1 MRLISIILL
10 SLSLLTACSE
20 EPAQTT
26 KIYAFGTEIDISIYG
41 EDKATFERTISQLEE
56 TFSEVNNLWHA
67 WQPSVLTRIN
77 DAISTGTKIAV
88 DDNVAGVISQARQ
101 LARDSHHL
109 FNPAA
114 GQLFTLWGYE
124 QDNWFESRPP
134 PAQAKIN
141 EWLAANPTMDD
152 LVIDNGQLR
161 SNNPMAKLGFGGFA
175 KGYAVDA
182 AINVLKAEAIDNAII
197 NIGGDL
203 RAIGQ
208 HGKRP
213 WNIGIR
219 HPRQDGVLA
228 SVTIKDDESVFSSG
242 DYERYFEYQ
251 GKRYSHIMDPRTG
264 YPADQAMSVTVI
276 DNNAARADASAT
288 ALFVAGDD
296 WPKLAAKMGLKHVML
311 MTDEG
316 ILEMSP
322 AMAQR
327 VKLISYQDEPVLRD
341 IP

>member
-1 MRLISIILL
+1 MRLMSFILL
-10 SLSLLTACSE
+10 SLLLLAACGE
-20 EPAQTT
+20 QPAKTT

-41 EDKATFERTISQLEE
+41 EDEATFERAVSQLEE
-56 TFSEVNNLWHA
+56 TFSDVNNLWHA

-77 DAISTGTKIAV
+77 DAIAAGDSIAV
-88 DDNVAGVISQARQ
+88 DDNVASVIGQARQ
-101 LARDSHHL
+101 LARDSNHL

-114 GQLFTLWGYE
+114 GQLFTMWGYE
-124 QDNWFESRPP
+124 QDDWFESRPP
-134 PAQAKIN
+134 PAKAKID
-141 EWLAANPTMDD
+141 EWLTANPTMDD
-152 LVIDNGQLR
+152 IIIDNGQLH

-182 AINVLKAEAIDNAII
+182 AIDVLKAEDINNAII

-219 HPRQDGVLA
+219 HPRHDGVLA
-228 SVTIKDDESVFSSG
+228 SVTVNDDESVFSSG

-296 WPKLAAKMGLKHVML
+296 WPQLAAQMGLKHVML

>member
-1 MRLISIILL
+1 MRLMSFILL
-10 SLSLLTACSE
+10 SLFLLTACGE
-20 EPAQTT
+20 QPAQTT

-41 EDKATFERTISQLEE
+41 EEKATFERAVSQLEE
-56 TFSEVNNLWHA
+56 TFSDVNNLWHA

-77 DAISTGTKIAV
+77 DAISTGASIAV
-88 DDNVAGVISQARQ
+88 DDNVAGVIGQAQQ
-101 LARDSHHL
+101 LARDSNHL

-114 GQLFTLWGYE
+114 GQLFTMWGYE
-124 QDNWFESRPP
+124 QDDWFESRPP
-134 PAQAKIN
+134 PEQSEIDK
-141 EWLAANPTMDD
+141 WLATTPTMDD
-152 LVIDNGQLR
+152 IVIENGQLH
-161 SNNPMAKLGFGGFA
+161 SINPMAKLGFGGFA

-219 HPRQDGVLA
+219 HPRHDGVLA
-228 SVTIKDDESVFSSG
+228 SVTVNDDESVFSSG

-251 GKRYSHIMDPRTG
+251 GKRYSHIIDPRTG

-276 DNNAARADASAT
+276 DNNAARADAAAT

-296 WPKLAAKMGLKHVML
+296 WPQLAAKLDLKHVML

>member
-41 EDKATFERTISQLEE
+41 EDKATFERAVNQLED
-56 TFSEVNNLWHA
+56 TFSDVNNLWHA

-77 DAISTGTKIAV
+77 DAISTGEKIAV
-88 DDNVAGVISQARQ
+88 DDNVAGVIGQAQQ
-101 LARDSHHL
+101 LARDSNHL

-124 QDNWFESRPP
+124 QDDWFESRPP
-134 PAQAKIN
+134 PEQSEIDK
-141 EWLAANPTMDD
+141 WLGANPTMDD
-152 LVIDNGQLR
+152 IVIENGQLH
-161 SNNPMAKLGFGGFA
+161 SINPMAKLGFGGFA

-228 SVTIKDDESVFSSG
+228 SVTVNDDESVFSSG

-264 YPADQAMSVTVI
+264 HPADQAMSVTVI

-296 WPKLAAKMGLKHVML
+296 WPQLAAKMGLKHVML

>member
-1 MRLISIILL
+1 MRLMSFILL
-10 SLSLLTACSE
+10 SLFLLTACGE
-20 EPAQTT
+20 QPAKTT

-41 EDKATFERTISQLEE
+41 EEKATFERAVSQLEE
-56 TFSEVNNLWHA
+56 TFSDVNNLWHA

-77 DAISTGTKIAV
+77 DAISTGASIAV
-88 DDNVAGVISQARQ
+88 DDNVAGVIGQAQQ
-101 LARDSHHL
+101 LARDSNHL

-114 GQLFTLWGYE
+114 GQLFTMWGYE
-124 QDNWFESRPP
+124 QDDWFESRPP
-134 PAQAKIN
+134 PEQSEIDK
-141 EWLAANPTMDD
+141 WLATTPTMDD
-152 LVIDNGQLR
+152 IVIENGQLH
-161 SNNPMAKLGFGGFA
+161 SINPMAKLGFGGFA

-219 HPRQDGVLA
+219 HPRHDGVLA
-228 SVTIKDDESVFSSG
+228 SVTVNDDESVFSSG

-251 GKRYSHIMDPRTG
+251 GKRYSHIIDPRTG

-276 DNNAARADASAT
+276 DNNAARADAAAT

-296 WPKLAAKMGLKHVML
+296 WPQLAAKLDLKHVML

>member
-1 MRLISIILL
+1 MRLISLILL
-10 SLSLLTACSE
+10 SLSLLTACGE
-20 EPAQTT
+20 QPAQTA

-41 EDKATFERTISQLEE
+41 ENEATFEHAVSQLEA
-56 TFSEVNNLWHA
+56 TFSDVNDLWHA
-67 WQPSVLTRIN
+67 WQPSILTRIN
-77 DAISTGTKIAV
+77 EAIATGESIAIN
-88 DDNVAGVISQARQ
+88 DNIAEVIVQAQQ
-101 LARDSHHL
+101 LAKASDQL

-114 GQLFTLWGYE
+114 GQLFTLWGFQ

-134 PAQAKIN
+134 PAKAEIN
-141 EWLAANPTMDD
+141 EWLAANPTMNDI
-152 LVIDNGQLR
+152 VIKDGKLI
-161 SNNPMAKLGFGGFA
+161 STNPMAKLGFGGFA

-182 AINVLKAEAIDNAII
+182 AINVLKAENIDNAII

-203 RAIGQ
+203 RAVGQ

-228 SVTIKDDESVFSSG
+228 SVTVNGDESVFSSG
-242 DYERYFEYQ
+242 DYERYFEHN

-264 YPADQAMSVTVI
+264 YPAEQAMSVTVI

-288 ALFVAGDD
+288 ALFISGNN
-296 WPKLAAKMGLKHVML
+296 WPQLAAKLGLKHVML
-311 MTDEG
+311 MTDDG

-322 AMAQR
+322 AMAER
-327 VKLISYQDEPVLRD
+327 AKLISYQGEPVLRE

>member
-1 MRLISIILL
+1 MRLIFFILL
-10 SLSLLTACSE
+10 SLSLLTACGE
-20 EPAQTT
+20 QPVQTA

-41 EDKATFERTISQLEE
+41 EDEATFERAVGQLED
-56 TFSEVNNLWHA
+56 TFSDVNNLWHA

-77 DAISTGTKIAV
+77 DAINTGAKIAV
-88 DDNVAGVISQARQ
+88 DDNVAIVIGQAQQ
-101 LARDSHHL
+101 LARDSNHL

-124 QDNWFESRPP
+124 QDDWFESRPP
-134 PAQAKIN
+134 PAQTKIDK
-141 EWLAANPTMDD
+141 WLAANPTMDNII
-152 LVIDNGQLR
+152 IDNGQLH

-182 AINVLKAEAIDNAII
+182 AIKVLKAEQIDNAII

-219 HPRQDGVLA
+219 HPRQEGVLA
-228 SVTIKDDESVFSSG
+228 SVTVNNDESVFSSG

-251 GKRYSHIMDPRTG
+251 GKRYPHIMDPRTG

-276 DNNAARADASAT
+276 DNNAARADAAAT
-288 ALFVAGDD
+288 ALFVAGDN
-296 WPKLAAKMGLKHVML
+296 WPQLAAQMGLKHVML

-322 AMAQR
+322 AMAER
-327 VKLISYQDEPVLRD
+327 VKLISYQDEPVLRE

>member
-1 MRLISIILL
+1 MRLMSFILL
-10 SLSLLTACSE
+10 SLFLLAACGEQS
-20 EPAQTT
+20 AQTT

-41 EDKATFERTISQLEE
+41 EDEATFERAVGQLEI

-77 DAISTGTKIAV
+77 DAIAAGDSIAI
-88 DDNVAGVISQARQ
+88 DDNVARIIGQAQQ
-101 LARDSHHL
+101 LARDSNHL

-114 GQLFTLWGYE
+114 GQLFTLWGFE
-124 QDNWFESRPP
+124 QDDWFESRPP
-134 PAQAKIN
+134 PEQSEIDN
-141 EWLAANPTMDD
+141 WLIARPTMNDI
-152 LVIDNGQLR
+152 VIDNGQLR
-161 SNNPMAKLGFGGFA
+161 SNNPIAKLGFGGFA

-182 AINVLKAEAIDNAII
+182 AINVLKAEGIDNAII

-208 HGKRP
+208 HGQRP

-228 SVTIKDDESVFSSG
+228 SVTVEDDESVFSSG

-251 GKRYSHIMDPRTG
+251 GKHYSHILDPQTG
-264 YPADQAMSVTVI
+264 YPAGKAMSVTVI
-276 DNNAARADASAT
+276 DDNAARADASAT
-288 ALFVAGDD
+288 ALFVAGDN
-296 WPKLAAKMGLKHVML
+296 WPHLAAKMGLKHVML
-311 MTDEG
+311 VTNEG
-316 ILEMSP
+316 MLEMSP

>member
-1 MRLISIILL
+1 MSLILL
-10 SLSLLTACSE
+10 SLCLLAACAE
-20 EPAQTT
+20 KPAQTA

-41 EDKATFERTISQLEE
+41 EDEATFEQAVSQLED
-56 TFSEVNNLWHA
+56 TFSDVNNLWHA
-67 WQPSVLTRIN
+67 WQPSMLTRIN
-77 DAISTGTKIAV
+77 DAISTGEKIAV
-88 DDNVAGVISQARQ
+88 DDNVAGVIGQAQQ
-101 LARDSHHL
+101 LARDSNHL

-124 QDNWFESRPP
+124 QDDWFESRPP
-134 PAQAKIN
+134 PAQAKID

-152 LVIDNGQLR
+152 IVIENGQLH
-161 SNNPMAKLGFGGFA
+161 SINPMAKLGFGGFA

-182 AINVLKAEAIDNAII
+182 AINVLKAENIDNAIV

-208 HGKRP
+208 HGNRP

-228 SVTIKDDESVFSSG
+228 SVTVKDDESVFSSG

-251 GKRYSHIMDPRTG
+251 GERYPHIMDPHTG

-296 WPKLAAKMGLKHVML
+296 WPQLAAKMGLKHVML

>member
-1 MRLISIILL
+1 MRLMRFILL
-10 SLSLLTACSE
+10 SLFLLTACGE
-20 EPAQTT
+20 QPVRTT
-26 KIYAFGTEIDISIYG
+26 KIYAFGTEIDVSIYG
-41 EDKATFERTISQLEE
+41 EDEATFERAVGQLED
-56 TFSEVNNLWHA
+56 TFSDVNNLWHA
-67 WQPSVLTRIN
+67 WHPSVLTGIN
-77 DAISTGTKIAV
+77 DAIAAGDSIAV
-88 DDNVAGVISQARQ
+88 DDNVIGVISQAQQ
-101 LARDSHHL
+101 LARDSNHL

-124 QDNWFESRPP
+124 QDDWFESRPP
-134 PAQAKIN
+134 PEQSDIDK
-141 EWLAANPTMDD
+141 WLAANPTMDD
-152 LVIDNGQLR
+152 IIIDNGQLH
-161 SNNPMAKLGFGGFA
+161 SINPIAKLGFGGFA

-182 AINVLKAEAIDNAII
+182 AIKVLKAEAIDNAII

-228 SVTIKDDESVFSSG
+228 SVTVNDDESVFSSG

-264 YPADQAMSVTVI
+264 YPADHAMSVTVI
-276 DNNAARADASAT
+276 DDNAARADASAT

-296 WPKLAAKMGLKHVML
+296 WPQLAAKMGLKHVML
-311 MTDEG
+311 MTHDG
-316 ILEMSP
+316 RLEMSP
-322 AMAQR
+322 SMAER
-327 VKLISYQDEPVLRD
+327 VKLISYQDEPVLRN

>member
-1 MRLISIILL
+1 
-10 SLSLLTACSE
+10 
-20 EPAQTT
+20 
-26 KIYAFGTEIDISIYG
+26 
-41 EDKATFERTISQLEE
+41 
-56 TFSEVNNLWHA
+56 
-67 WQPSVLTRIN
+67 
-77 DAISTGTKIAV
+77 
-88 DDNVAGVISQARQ
+88 
-101 LARDSHHL
+101 
-109 FNPAA
+109 
-114 GQLFTLWGYE
+114 
-124 QDNWFESRPP
+124 
-134 PAQAKIN
+134 
-141 EWLAANPTMDD
+141 
-152 LVIDNGQLR
+152 
-161 SNNPMAKLGFGGFA
+161 MAKLGFGGFA

-182 AINVLKAEAIDNAII
+182 AIDVLKAQDIKNAII

-219 HPRQDGVLA
+219 HPRHDGVLA
-228 SVTIKDDESVFSSG
+228 SVTVNDNESVFSSG

-288 ALFVAGDD
+288 ALFVAGND
-296 WPKLAAKMGLKHVML
+296 WPQLAAQMGLKHVML

>member
-1 MRLISIILL
+1 MRLISFILL
-10 SLSLLTACSE
+10 SLSLLAACSE
-20 EPAQTT
+20 PPAQTA

-41 EDKATFERTISQLEE
+41 EDKATFEQAVGQLEA
-56 TFSEVNNLWHA
+56 TFSDVNNLWHA

-77 DAISTGTKIAV
+77 DAISAGESIAV
-88 DDNVAGVISQARQ
+88 DDNAAEVIGQAQQ
-101 LARDSHHL
+101 LAQASDHL

-124 QDNWFESRPP
+124 QDDWFASRPP
-134 PAQAKIN
+134 PPQAKI
-141 EWLAANPTMDD
+141 EQWLAANPTMDD
-152 LVIDNGQLR
+152 IVIDNGQLH
-161 SNNPMAKLGFGGFA
+161 SINPMAKLGFGGFA

-182 AINVLKAEAIDNAII
+182 AIKVLKAEGINNAII

-208 HGKRP
+208 HGQRP

-219 HPRQDGVLA
+219 HPRQEGVLA
-228 SVTIKDDESVFSSG
+228 SVTVNDDESVFSSG

-251 GKRYSHIMDPRTG
+251 GKRYPHIMDPRTG

-276 DNNAARADASAT
+276 DNNAARADAAAT

-296 WPKLAAKMGLKHVML
+296 WPQLAAKLGLKHVML

-322 AMAQR
+322 AMAER

>member
-1 MRLISIILL
+1 MRLMSFILL
-10 SLSLLTACSE
+10 SLLLLAACGE
-20 EPAQTT
+20 QPAKTT

-41 EDKATFERTISQLEE
+41 EDEATFEQAISQLEE
-56 TFSEVNNLWHA
+56 TFSDVNNLWHA

-77 DAISTGTKIAV
+77 DAIAAGDSIAV
-88 DDNVAGVISQARQ
+88 DDNVASVIGQAQQ
-101 LARDSHHL
+101 LARDSNHL

-124 QDNWFESRPP
+124 QDDWFESRPP
-134 PAQAKIN
+134 PAQAKIDA
-141 EWLAANPTMDD
+141 WLTANPTMNDII
-152 LVIDNGQLR
+152 IDNGQLH

-182 AINVLKAEAIDNAII
+182 AIDVLKAEDINNAII

-219 HPRQDGVLA
+219 HPRHDGVLA
-228 SVTIKDDESVFSSG
+228 SVTVNDDESVFSSG

-296 WPKLAAKMGLKHVML
+296 WPQLAAQMGLKHVML
-311 MTDEG
+311 MTDKG

>member
-1 MRLISIILL
+1 MRLISFILL
-10 SLSLLTACSE
+10 SLLLLTACGE
-20 EPAQTT
+20 QPAKTT

-41 EDKATFERTISQLEE
+41 EDKATFEQAVSQLEE
-56 TFSEVNNLWHA
+56 TFSDVNNLWHA

-77 DAISTGTKIAV
+77 DAIAAGDSIAV
-88 DDNVAGVISQARQ
+88 DDNVTGVIGQAQQ
-101 LARDSHHL
+101 LARDSNHL

-124 QDNWFESRPP
+124 QDDWFESRPP
-134 PAQAKIN
+134 PAPDRIN
-141 EWLAANPTMDD
+141 EWLTANPTMDD
-152 LVIDNGQLR
+152 IIIDNGQLR
-161 SNNPMAKLGFGGFA
+161 SNNAMAKLGFGGFA

-182 AINVLKAEAIDNAII
+182 AIDVLKAQDINNAII

-219 HPRQDGVLA
+219 HPRHDGVLA
-228 SVTIKDDESVFSSG
+228 SVTVNDNESVFSSG

-288 ALFVAGDD
+288 ALFVAGND
-296 WPKLAAKMGLKHVML
+296 WPQLAAQMGLKHVML

>member
-1 MRLISIILL
+1 MRLISFILL
-10 SLSLLTACSE
+10 SLLLLTACGE
-20 EPAQTT
+20 QPAKTT

-41 EDKATFERTISQLEE
+41 EDKATFEQAVSQLEE
-56 TFSEVNNLWHA
+56 TFSDVNNLWHA

-77 DAISTGTKIAV
+77 DAIAAGDSIAV
-88 DDNVAGVISQARQ
+88 DDNVTGVIGQAQQ
-101 LARDSHHL
+101 LARDSNHL

-124 QDNWFESRPP
+124 QDDWFESRPP
-134 PAQAKIN
+134 PAPDRIN
-141 EWLAANPTMDD
+141 EWLTANPTMDD
-152 LVIDNGQLR
+152 IIIDNGQLH
-161 SNNPMAKLGFGGFA
+161 SNNAMAKLGFGGFA

-182 AINVLKAEAIDNAII
+182 AIDVLKAQDINNAII

-219 HPRQDGVLA
+219 HPRHDGVLA
-228 SVTIKDDESVFSSG
+228 SVTVNDNESVFSSG

-288 ALFVAGDD
+288 ALFVAGND
-296 WPKLAAKMGLKHVML
+296 WPQLAAQLGLKHVML

>member
-1 MRLISIILL
+1 MRLMSFILL
-10 SLSLLTACSE
+10 SLLLLAACGE
-20 EPAQTT
+20 QPAKTT

-41 EDKATFERTISQLEE
+41 EDDATFERAVSQLEE
-56 TFSEVNNLWHA
+56 TFSDVNNLWHA

-77 DAISTGTKIAV
+77 DAIAAGDSIAV
-88 DDNVAGVISQARQ
+88 DDNVASVIGQAQQ
-101 LARDSHHL
+101 LARDSNHL

-124 QDNWFESRPP
+124 QDDWFESRPP
-134 PAQAKIN
+134 PAQAKIDA
-141 EWLAANPTMDD
+141 WLTANPTMDD
-152 LVIDNGQLR
+152 IIIDNGQLH

-182 AINVLKAEAIDNAII
+182 AIDVLKAEDINNAII

-219 HPRQDGVLA
+219 HPRHDGVLA
-228 SVTIKDDESVFSSG
+228 SVTVNDDESVFSSG

-296 WPKLAAKMGLKHVML
+296 WPQLAAQMGLKHVML
-311 MTDEG
+311 MTDKG

>member
-1 MRLISIILL
+1 MRLMSLILL
-10 SLSLLTACSE
+10 SLCLLAACGE
-20 EPAQTT
+20 KPAQTA

-41 EDKATFERTISQLEE
+41 EDEATFERAVSQLED
-56 TFSEVNNLWHA
+56 TFSDVNNLWHA

-77 DAISTGTKIAV
+77 DAISTGASIAV
-88 DDNVAGVISQARQ
+88 DDNVAGVIGQAQQ
-101 LARDSHHL
+101 LARDSNHL

-124 QDNWFESRPP
+124 QDDWFESRPP
-134 PAQAKIN
+134 PAQTEIDA
-141 EWLAANPTMDD
+141 WLAANPTMDD
-152 LVIDNGQLR
+152 IVIEKGQLH
-161 SNNPMAKLGFGGFA
+161 SINPMVKLGFGGFA

-182 AINVLKAEAIDNAII
+182 AIKVLKAENIDNAIV

-208 HGKRP
+208 HGNRP

-228 SVTIKDDESVFSSG
+228 SVTVKDDESVFSSG

-251 GKRYSHIMDPRTG
+251 GKRYPHIMDPRTG

-296 WPKLAAKMGLKHVML
+296 WPQLAAKLGLKHVML

>member
-1 MRLISIILL
+1 MRLIALIFL
-10 SLSLLTACSE
+10 SLSLLTACGE
-20 EPAQTT
+20 QAAQTT
-26 KIYAFGTEIDISIYG
+26 KIYAFGTEIDISIYD
-41 EDKATFERTISQLEE
+41 EDEATFERAVSQLET
-56 TFSEVNNLWHA
+56 TFSDVNNLWHA

-77 DAISTGTKIAV
+77 EAIAEGDSIAV
-88 DDNVAGVISQARQ
+88 DDNVATVIGQAQQ
-101 LARDSHHL
+101 LARASEHL

-124 QDNWFESRPP
+124 QDDWFESRPP
-134 PAQAKIN
+134 PAQTKIDA
-141 EWLAANPTMDD
+141 WLAASPTMDD
-152 LVIDNGQLR
+152 IVIENGQLR
-161 SNNPMAKLGFGGFA
+161 SENPMAKLGFGGFA

-182 AINVLKAEAIDNAII
+182 AIKVLKAEDIDNAII

-208 HGKRP
+208 HGPRP

-228 SVTIKDDESVFSSG
+228 SVTVKDDESVFSSG

-251 GKRYSHIMDPRTG
+251 GKRYPHIMDPRTG

-276 DNNAARADASAT
+276 DTDAARADASAT
-288 ALFVAGDD
+288 ALFVAGDN
-296 WPKLAAKMGLKHVML
+296 WPRLAGKLGLKHVML

-316 ILEMSP
+316 VLEMTP
-322 AMAQR
+322 AMAGR

-341 IP
+341 IR

>member
-1 MRLISIILL
+1 MSLILL
-10 SLSLLTACSE
+10 CLCLLTACGE
-20 EPAQTT
+20 QPAQTA

-41 EDKATFERTISQLEE
+41 EDEATFERAVSQLEE
-56 TFSEVNNLWHA
+56 TFSDVNNLWHA

-77 DAISTGTKIAV
+77 DAISTGAKIAV
-88 DDNVAGVISQARQ
+88 DDNVAGVIGQAQQ
-101 LARDSHHL
+101 LARDSNHL

-124 QDNWFESRPP
+124 QDDWFTSRPP
-134 PAQAKIN
+134 PTQTEIN

-152 LVIDNGQLR
+152 IVIENGQLH
-161 SNNPMAKLGFGGFA
+161 SINPMAKLGFGGFA

-182 AINVLKAEAIDNAII
+182 AIKVLKAENIDNAIV

-208 HGKRP
+208 HGNRP

-228 SVTIKDDESVFSSG
+228 SVTVQDDESVFSSG

-251 GKRYSHIMDPRTG
+251 GKRYPHIMDPRTG

-276 DNNAARADASAT
+276 DSNAARADASAT

-296 WPKLAAKMGLKHVML
+296 WPQLAAKLGLKHVML

-322 AMAQR
+322 AMAER
-327 VKLISYQDEPVLRD
+327 VKLINYQDEPVLRE
-341 IP
+341 IR